1 MKILQSSVG
10 LLIGSFSQTK
20 KKKRNYLSKNVK
32 DTKLQVKSK
41 VFGKVVNEVCW
52 FASFKMK

>member
-41 VFGKVVNEVCW
+41 VFGKVVNEVC
-52 FASFKMK
+52 